1 MLNQIRKHLAK
12 WANHPLS
19 LAGRIMITN
28 QVVLSS
34 IWYFASCTD
43 YSGKALKIARATV
56 RNYIWSGKRES
67 WARAKVRWDTIVLP
81 IVRGG
86 VKVLDPQWQSSALLI
101 KLLIRGLSV
110 GYEPWKSLVR
120 HRVAQ
125 SRQSRNEKW
134 PAHSYW
140 LMNSRTLVKQGST
153 MWQGVVKAWN
163 TMQTGIEQ
171 QDPTTW
177 DEIIRQPLFGNRFL
191 TDEQGM
197 QWGTTPK
204 TNLKFCAEKQIT
216 AIKDLVKEDGN
227 GWKPFA

>member
-1 MLNQIRKHLAK
+1 
-12 WANHPLS
+12 
-19 LAGRIMITN
+19 
-28 QVVLSS
+28 
-34 IWYFASCTD
+34 
-43 YSGKALKIARATV
+43 
-56 RNYIWSGKRES
+56 
-67 WARAKVRWDTIVLP
+67 
-81 IVRGG
+81 
-86 VKVLDPQWQSSALLI
+86 
-101 KLLIRGLSV
+101 
-110 GYEPWKSLVR
+110 
-120 HRVAQ
+120 
-125 SRQSRNEKW
+125 
-134 PAHSYW
+134 
-140 LMNSRTLVKQGST
+140 

-227 GWKPFA
+227 GWKPFAELINLRRSITSPYMHNRIIRSIPWQPVPIIPSPKGLWIASKDDNGRISKVYHISNTDQ